1 VGTCRFD
8 VKREIEKD
16 NSMKLKARDIMTSEF
31 HTLAPHTPLNE
42 AVKLFKQASQEKG
55 RKIFGMM
62 VTDDNGN
69 LVGMISMYDIL
80 LILRPKHTH
89 IWGMMDDI
97 DLAGIVDI
105 ACEKTKSVLV
115 GDIMTPEVITITS
128 QTHVLMILDI
138 MIKKH
143 VRRLPVLEDGK
154 IVGIVYIS
162 DLFYNFLDR
171 FTHD

>member
-1 VGTCRFD
+1 
-8 VKREIEKD
+8 
-16 NSMKLKARDIMTSEF
+16 MKLTAKDIMSTRYQ
-31 HTLAPHTPLNE
+31 TLLPDTPLNE
-42 AVKLFKQASQEKG
+42 AVTMFQQASKEEG

-62 VTDDNGN
+62 VTDNEGK

-80 LILRPKHTH
+80 LFIRPKHTH

-97 DLAGIVDI
+97 DIPGIIDI
-105 ACEKTKSVLV
+105 ACEKTKSILV
-115 GDIMTPEVITITS
+115 GDIMTPEVVTTTS
-128 QTHVLMILDI
+128 QSHVLMILDI

-171 FTHD
+171 FTTE